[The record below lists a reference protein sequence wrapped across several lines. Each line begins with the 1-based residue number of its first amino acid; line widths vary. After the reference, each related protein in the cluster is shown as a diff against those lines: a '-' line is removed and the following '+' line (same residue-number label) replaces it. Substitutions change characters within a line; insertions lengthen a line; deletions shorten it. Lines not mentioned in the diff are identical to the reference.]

1 MFLSTGPTFMLVSNG
16 LIPELRSAGLTTFER
31 QRIIETNPYLRGSNP
46 SFPHHFST
54 KWYDFS
60 RTAASVLRMHML
72 EASGMTKYCDPVFGS
87 KLQNLQS
94 RMISDQP
101 FLRSSNIDMVDM
113 THGFCHRAERIV
125 AEFDRLFP
133 HRLIENQLK
142 NMRVGETRTLSGH
155 MYVIYFDNPTIYQID
170 ATMGVTLQH
179 FYPLFP
185 PPCPPE
191 GMEIHAN
198 VHMLVARYGFLHP
211 TIDCSNENRFKRYIL
226 LNELINE
233 WLPFQNPI
241 PTMPPIGNLSI
252 T

>member
-16 LIPELRSAGLTTFER
+16 LIPELRNAGLITFER
-31 QRIIETNPYLRGSNP
+31 QRIIETNPCLRGSNP
-46 SFPHHFST
+46 RFPHHFST

-60 RTAASVLRMHML
+60 RTAASVLRMNML
-72 EASGMTKYCDPVFGS
+72 EASGMTQYCDPGFS
-87 KLQNLQS
+87 TKRQNLQS
-94 RMISDQP
+94 RMISDHPSP
-101 FLRSSNIDMVDM
+101 FLRSSNIDM

-133 HRLIENQLK
+133 HRLIEYELK
-142 NMRVGETRTLSGH
+142 NMRAGETRTLSGH
-155 MYVIYFDNPTIYQID
+155 MYVIYFDNPTIYQIN

-185 PPCPPE
+185 PPWPRE
-191 GMEIHAN
+191 GMEIHAK

-211 TIDCSNENRFKRYIL
+211 RIDRSNENRFKRYIL
-226 LNELINE
+226 VNQLINE
-233 WLPFQNPI
+233 WLPSQNPI